1 MPRLTTSDL
10 RHPNRH
16 MPAFG
21 AALLAGLLLSAC
33 AGATSS
39 PTPSATPS
47 PSVEPSS
54 DSLPSLS
61 PAIGC
66 LDSPPDVEVLSAQAD
81 PAGCFGSDPLTFDAY
96 MAGGA
101 AVDCPIVVEPT
112 YLSCPTVLVQL
123 VGETRKVGAP
133 FLLVAFDPASPI
145 STAGFTN
152 ARVTG
157 HFDDPAAQMC
167 HETERAPAIGGT
179 PQPMAETIAQCRRT
193 FVVTE
198 IVPLDL

>member
-1 MPRLTTSDL
+1 MPRLTTSNL
-10 RHPNRH
+10 RQTNRH

-33 AGATSS
+33 AAGTSS

-47 PSVEPSS
+47 QSVDAASS
-54 DSLPSLS
+54 DSLPSLT

-66 LDSPPDVEVLSAQAD
+66 VDSPPDVEVLSTQAD
-81 PAGCFGSDPLTFDAY
+81 PAACFGSDPLTFDASLS
-96 MAGGA
+96 GA
-101 AVDCPIVVEPT
+101 AADCPIVVEPT
-112 YLSCPTVLVQL
+112 WLSCPSTLLQL

-133 FLLVAFDPASPI
+133 FLLVAFDPASPV
-145 STAGFTN
+145 STAGVTN

-198 IVPLDL
+198 LIPLA